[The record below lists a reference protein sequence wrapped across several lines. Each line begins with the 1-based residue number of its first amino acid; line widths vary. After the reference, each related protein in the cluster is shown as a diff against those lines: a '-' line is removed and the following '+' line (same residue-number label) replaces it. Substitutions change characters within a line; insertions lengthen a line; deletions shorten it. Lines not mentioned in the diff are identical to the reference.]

1 MKVFSVTSH
10 DFDAEYFEDA
20 PDDLFCPNCGTLL
33 KPGVYVPKKVGGRA
47 IKSGFSHSGDG
58 IVYASQDAKNVM
70 DRHATG
76 NFDFVQ
82 VNDKPVKYA
91 FFFHDSVAFDA
102 QRTGTRFVDK
112 CRRCGN
118 FESIVGVTPGFLKPN
133 QEIGPFSV
141 CRTDLVFASGREK
154 DPLLIVGEELAKIL
168 MTRFPKLHFEELATT

>member
-10 DFDAEYFEDA
+10 DFDAEYFEGA
-20 PDDLFCPNCGTLL
+20 PDELFCPDCGTLL
-33 KPGVYVPKKVGGRA
+33 KPGVYVPKTVSGRA
-47 IKSGFSHSGDG
+47 IKSGFAHSYDG
-58 IVYASQDAKNVM
+58 IVFASQDGKNVI

-82 VNDKPVKYA
+82 VNGKPVTYA

-102 QRTGTRFVDK
+102 HRTGTRFLDR
-112 CRRCGN
+112 CERCGN
-118 FESIVGVTPGFLKPN
+118 FESIVGVRPGFLKPD

-154 DPLLIVGEELAKIL
+154 GPLLVVGEELAKIL
-168 MTRFPKLHFEELATT
+168 MVHFPKLDFDELTTS